1 MSIKLIWLSVL
12 QSFLLAAAQMTLK
25 MAMVRL
31 PRFHFVWDVIRQ
43 YLTSLWF
50 ALCGVLFASA
60 TVLWMYIIKHYP
72 LSQAYPMTSI
82 AYIFGMLAGIFI
94 FHESASLPKWI
105 GLVLIIAGAV
115 LLTRE

>member
-1 MSIKLIWLSVL
+1 MSIKLIWLSL
-12 QSFLLAAAQMTLK
+12 MQSFLLAAAQMTLK
-25 MAMVRL
+25 IAMVHL
-31 PRFHFVWDVIRQ
+31 PRFRFVWDVMKQ

-50 ALCGVLFASA
+50 ALCGVLFALA
-60 TVLWMYIIKHYP
+60 TVLWMYILKHYP

-82 AYIFGMLAGIFI
+82 AYVFGMLAGVFI

-105 GLVLIIAGAV
+105 GAALIIAGAV